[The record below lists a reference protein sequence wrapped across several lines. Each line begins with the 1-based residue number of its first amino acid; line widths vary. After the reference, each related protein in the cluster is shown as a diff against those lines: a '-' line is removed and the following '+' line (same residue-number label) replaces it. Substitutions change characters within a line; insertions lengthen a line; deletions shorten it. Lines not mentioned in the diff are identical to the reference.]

1 MPRKWCSW
9 SWSPTHQESSPKPS
23 RVQTSIKCLA
33 VGDRAVGKS
42 SLLLTL
48 AHEGARLVFSIKQ
61 NSLTIPERTR
71 KLFLLDIGCFEGDSN
86 RQVNIDYSQADVL
99 LVCFSL
105 VGQGSFESVQTR
117 WHAELSQRCPEI
129 PIILV
134 GTKLDLRND
143 SSTIVRLKERDQ
155 APITNQQ
162 GMTMAKKIN
171 AMSYLECSALI
182 CDGLTEVIGAIVRS
196 SVSGSSRALVT
207 VARKPNHRSS
217 IIDAPTEDCD
227 NDDCVYDLL
236 QDAAT
241 GILTAPEAEPCSEYE
256 IVDSDDESN
265 GNNASSNNRHYEK
278 TELKHAVQTDI
289 LQQRDDLAENSA
301 NGEEER
307 KHADFTSTKMDKVSE
322 QELRQ
327 PTTKRKIVLIGD
339 EGVGKTCLILSHAKR
354 ICPADYVP
362 TEADDCIPS
371 SDGSA
376 DLGLWDLSG
385 SRDFDRVRPES
396 YGLAGP
402 VPSTFDSV
410 LNRWRPE
417 VARYC
422 PDAPIILVG
431 TKADLRTDPV
441 ALKRLR
447 RMRLVPIA
455 PTHGDDLAKEIGA
468 VAYLECSA
476 LHRIG
481 IDDLFKKASQC
492 FNLRHKPKAFF
503 IQACRGSDNESEKDT
518 QVDKF
523 VSDNTGLHC
532 PLDSD
537 FLLCYATTEGYS
549 ALRDKEGGSP
559 FVQTLCDVLEERH
572 SSEHLVDIMTNVNCR
587 LKENPIKEKS
597 QNLYSVTETVT
608 SSAKKL
614 VGSLIAAIMRMIKC
628 VIVGDSTAGKTCMIE
643 TYVNGSMPDTFIPTI
658 YKTYSARLPMESESI
673 ELALTD
679 TGGSEGYDTLRPV
692 AYPQTDVFIICLDLT
707 KSAELVLGNVRTKWY
722 PELSHHCPSAR
733 IILVGTK
740 LDMRTGLKIS
750 ETKEED
756 AEKNLT
762 AEQANEFVKE
772 INAAKYMECSS
783 ITQQGLKEVF
793 EEAAR
798 LVLNS
803 SDARNGKKKKNEHH
817 GDSKKVVSFLHSLSS
832 SRRNSETS
840 IKQSVLSDGGTKD
853 SETETSPDEP
863 SIKSPSSIKAFF
875 RGLRPGKTY
884 SYNIASQQK
893 SHDKKTKA
901 SSETC
906 EPADTSSAEVLDQPQ
921 QPASSTQEAVSPEL
935 SEDEQPTSETES
947 DDESSDTE
955 SASAQREPVSENLR
969 EPSSRVDYPETIVV
983 FRTAE
988 SKTKSDTITLKVV
1001 IVGDE
1006 AVGKTS
1012 LLTAFAEDQCPQEY
1026 VPTETDDCFAVEGS
1040 LAGSQLCLRL
1050 WDVSCAESFDRLRPL
1065 RYRQSDVFIICF
1077 SLINSASFENVRAKW
1092 YPEVSRHCPEKPFIL
1107 VGTNSDL
1114 RDDPET
1120 IDKLEERNL
1129 VPISVT
1135 QGEQLAKEIGA
1146 EVYLEC
1152 SALCRTAVEDIFRQ
1166 AVLASSSSMSSNKI
1180 NCLAIGDE
1188 AVGKSCLIDC
1198 QLGIEFQRM
1207 HIPTDCFK
1215 KHSMESTLEG
1225 HTFQITLWDSPS
1237 KDECFV
1243 DMPSY
1248 PKANVVLLCFA
1259 IDCRASY
1266 ENVRRKWFKRCRK
1279 LFHKASFILVGTKRD
1294 LRDSSTSISQF
1305 EGRDL
1310 RKIIN
1315 AETYK
1320 ECSALNPE
1328 SVREVFEEIIFTKY
1342 NQTLSKTNKSR
1353 ALSILPS
1360 KAIFWRRTKSSNE
1373 YRDFDYPLA
1382 GATGGADPDI
1392 YTCPSID
1399 LYNRHGYMKADV
1411 QATNPTNAGCYNREA
1426 TNEEYVYDYI
1436 DDELSESNKQDTI
1449 QQSPFKTD
1457 DLGLYH
1463 KPRKYLCHHH
1473 SFCLQYLT
1481 ALKKRQVQMKAE
1493 QEERNKNIAA
1503 VVPALKLKINVV
1515 GDEKVGKTCLLVA
1528 YAEGLCPVEY
1538 VPTETDDCLSKEVQ
1552 VDGYTIRVGLWDN
1565 SGSRDYDRMRPG
1577 NYEGTDVVLICF
1589 SIASPAT
1596 FDSVRT
1602 RWLPEIALHCSN
1614 TPIILVGTKM
1624 DALDDRVE
1632 MEKLHRKRLAPIS
1645 SLQATALAK
1654 DIGAE
1659 LYIECSALRRSGLDS
1674 LFKAAVRA
1682 AFEKQKKILEVGS
1695 IQEKESSKTEASEP
1709 HDQLDEPHRDFDECN
1724 EFASNLL
1731 DPLNKLKF
1739 ILHRNLLDPLNKL
1752 KFILHR
1758 NLLDPL
1764 NKLKFIL
1771 HRNLLDPLNKLKFIL
1786 HRNLLDPLNKLKFI
1800 LHRNLEFRSK
1810 LRHKKGSPYVQTV
1823 CDVIEEMHKTEHLL
1837 DMLTIANDR
1846 LKKNPVLR
1854 DGNRLFVVSETLTR
1868 LSKKCFLDPGLASEF
1883 ESNTEK

>member
-1 MPRKWCSW
+1 
-9 SWSPTHQESSPKPS
+9 
-23 RVQTSIKCLA
+23 
-33 VGDRAVGKS
+33 
-42 SLLLTL
+42 
-48 AHEGARLVFSIKQ
+48 
-61 NSLTIPERTR
+61 
-71 KLFLLDIGCFEGDSN
+71 
-86 RQVNIDYSQADVL
+86 
-99 LVCFSL
+99 
-105 VGQGSFESVQTR
+105 
-117 WHAELSQRCPEI
+117 
-129 PIILV
+129 
-134 GTKLDLRND
+134 
-143 SSTIVRLKERDQ
+143 
-155 APITNQQ
+155 
-162 GMTMAKKIN
+162 
-171 AMSYLECSALI
+171 
-182 CDGLTEVIGAIVRS
+182 
-196 SVSGSSRALVT
+196 
-207 VARKPNHRSS
+207 
-217 IIDAPTEDCD
+217 
-227 NDDCVYDLL
+227 
-236 QDAAT
+236 
-241 GILTAPEAEPCSEYE
+241 
-256 IVDSDDESN
+256 
-265 GNNASSNNRHYEK
+265 
-278 TELKHAVQTDI
+278 
-289 LQQRDDLAENSA
+289 
-301 NGEEER
+301 
-307 KHADFTSTKMDKVSE
+307 
-322 QELRQ
+322 
-327 PTTKRKIVLIGD
+327 
-339 EGVGKTCLILSHAKR
+339 
-354 ICPADYVP
+354 
-362 TEADDCIPS
+362 
-371 SDGSA
+371 
-376 DLGLWDLSG
+376 
-385 SRDFDRVRPES
+385 
-396 YGLAGP
+396 
-402 VPSTFDSV
+402 
-410 LNRWRPE
+410 
-417 VARYC
+417 
-422 PDAPIILVG
+422 
-431 TKADLRTDPV
+431 
-441 ALKRLR
+441 
-447 RMRLVPIA
+447 
-455 PTHGDDLAKEIGA
+455 
-468 VAYLECSA
+468 
-476 LHRIG
+476 
-481 IDDLFKKASQC
+481 
-492 FNLRHKPKAFF
+492 
-503 IQACRGSDNESEKDT
+503 
-518 QVDKF
+518 
-523 VSDNTGLHC
+523 
-532 PLDSD
+532 
-537 FLLCYATTEGYS
+537 
-549 ALRDKEGGSP
+549 
-559 FVQTLCDVLEERH
+559 
-572 SSEHLVDIMTNVNCR
+572 
-587 LKENPIKEKS
+587 
-597 QNLYSVTETVT
+597 
-608 SSAKKL
+608 
-614 VGSLIAAIMRMIKC
+614 MRMIKC

-722 PELSHHCPSAR
+722 PELSHHCPQHALFWLEQS
-733 IILVGTK
+733 LTC
-740 LDMRTGLKIS
+740 
-750 ETKEED
+750 EQTKEED

-817 GDSKKVVSFLHSLSS
+817 G
-832 SRRNSETS
+832 
-840 IKQSVLSDGGTKD
+840 QSVLSDGGTKD

-863 SIKSPSSIKAFF
+863 SIK
-875 RGLRPGKTY
+875 
-884 SYNIASQQK
+884 QQK

-1342 NQTLSKTNKSR
+1342 NQTLSKTNKR
-1353 ALSILPS
+1353 
-1360 KAIFWRRTKSSNE
+1360 
-1373 YRDFDYPLA
+1373 
-1382 GATGGADPDI
+1382 
-1392 YTCPSID
+1392 
-1399 LYNRHGYMKADV
+1399 
-1411 QATNPTNAGCYNREA
+1411 TNAGCYNREA

-1457 DLGLYH
+1457 DLGQ
-1463 KPRKYLCHHH
+1463 R
-1473 SFCLQYLT
+1473 

-1724 EFASNLL
+1724 EFASAQSFDSNDHRDVEYDVCSGQSEGLFKPHKAQPPVVPPHPIPKPRVLRHSQESSNKQKFILHRNLLDPLNKLKFILHRNLL